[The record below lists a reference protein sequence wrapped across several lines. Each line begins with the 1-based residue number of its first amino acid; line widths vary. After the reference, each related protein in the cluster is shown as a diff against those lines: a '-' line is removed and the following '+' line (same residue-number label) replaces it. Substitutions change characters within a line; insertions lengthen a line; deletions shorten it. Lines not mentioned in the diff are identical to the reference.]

1 MMLEGPVSTAEN
13 TTETLD
19 AKMRFLWSVQTIVLM
34 KSNISAFCL
43 VWHAGRRTTVNSAQD
58 LAVSTSCV
66 TLIDARLMLWTSGRS
81 SVQSTTASR
90 SGAGITSGSPTLKW
104 TVSLVCDWGLCV
116 KNTEKK
122 KWMDDNYFMDQEAQN
137 VSPLLCE
144 SPIYNL
150 PRGCI
155 FLCIHLCK
163 RETDGLYSFYK
174 DIISPK
180 NKQYF
185 PWIITTSQGFF
196 GIEGPRKETT
206 VFRVRN
212 ALKYRRAE

>member
-1 MMLEGPVSTAEN
+1 MW
-13 TTETLD
+13 
-19 AKMRFLWSVQTIVLM
+19 FLWSVQTIVLM

-43 VWHAGRRTTVNSAQD
+43 VLHSGRRTTVNSAQD

-66 TLIDARLMLWTSGRS
+66 TLIHAPLMLWTSGRS

-122 KWMDDNYFMDQEAQN
+122 KFWWMEDNYFMDQEAQN
-137 VSPLLCE
+137 VSPFLCE

-185 PWIITTSQGFF
+185 PWIITTSQGFL
-196 GIEGPRKETT
+196 GIKGPRKETT
-206 VFRVRN
+206 LFRVKN